1 MGHTGFEGGD
11 VPTMVKT
18 RFAPS
23 PTGYL
28 HLGGARTAIFNWL
41 FARHHKG
48 RFVLRIEDTDR
59 ERSTEES
66 VNEILEAMRWLGMDW
81 DEGPFFQTQRMD
93 IYKEAAH
100 RLLEEG
106 KAYYCYCTPEELEAM
121 REEALA
127 KGLPPRYDGR
137 CRNLA
142 SPPPDAPPPVI
153 RFKTPQEGETVVHDL
168 VKGDVTFPNSQL
180 DDFIIV
186 RSDGTPTYNFV
197 VVIDDAEMNITHIIR
212 GDDHLNNTPKQILL
226 YQALG
231 YTLPQFAHVSMIL
244 GHDHTRLSKRH
255 GATSVLAYRDEGY
268 LPEALFNFLVRLGWS
283 HGDQEVFTT
292 KELIEYFDLDS
303 VSSSA
308 AVYNPDKLLWLNAQ
322 HMKMTSDSR
331 LASELIPFLKREGI
345 VGSDQLSLTW
355 LEKVVASL
363 KERAKTLKEMA
374 QMARF
379 YFCDPQGYDPK
390 GERKFLKPAVLPL
403 FAELVEEF
411 SALSDFTEE
420 GIEAAFNRVLERNG
434 LKLGKL
440 AQPCRVAL
448 TGGTVSPGIFEVIAI
463 LGKEVTIRRL
473 KKAMKHIEG
482 IGP

>member
-1 MGHTGFEGGD
+1 
-11 VPTMVKT
+11 MVKT

-41 FARHHKG
+41 FARHHGG
-48 RFVLRIEDTDR
+48 RFLLRIEDTDR

-66 VNEILEAMRWLGMDW
+66 VKEILEAMRWLGMDW
-81 DEGPFFQTQRMD
+81 DEGPFRQTERMD
-93 IYKEAAH
+93 LYKKAAQ
-100 RLLEEG
+100 RLLDEG
-106 KAYYCYCTPEELEAM
+106 KAYYCYCTPEELESM

-137 CRNLA
+137 CRDRV

-153 RFKTPQEGETVVHDL
+153 RFKVPQEGEMVVHDL

-197 VVIDDAEMNITHIIR
+197 VVVDDAEMGLTHVIR

-226 YQALG
+226 YEALG
-231 YTLPQFAHVSMIL
+231 YDLPQFAHVSMIL
-244 GHDHTRLSKRH
+244 GPDHTRLSKRH

-283 HGDQEVFTT
+283 HGDQEVFTID
-292 KELIEYFDLDS
+292 ELIEYFDLDA
-303 VSSSA
+303 VSSAA

-322 HMKMTSDSR
+322 HMKMADDER
-331 LASELIPFLKREGI
+331 LADELLTFLEREGVVSSPPDKEWLKR
-345 VGSDQLSLTW
+345 
-355 LEKVVASL
+355 VVASL

-379 YFCDPQGYDPK
+379 YFEDPQEYDEK
-390 GERKFLKPAVLPL
+390 GRKKFLRPSVVPL
-403 FAELVEEF
+403 LRDLICELGQLVDFGEKEVEE
-411 SALSDFTEE
+411 
-420 GIEAAFNRVLERNG
+420 AFVGVLEKHG

-440 AQPCRVAL
+440 AQPVRVAI
-448 TGGTVSPGIFEVIAI
+448 TGGTVSPGIFEVVSI
-463 LGKEVTIRRL
+463 LGKDVVLRRL
-473 KKAMKHIEG
+473 NRAVDLIEG
-482 IGP
+482 GEE

>member
-1 MGHTGFEGGD
+1 MR
-11 VPTMVKT
+11 T

-41 FARHHKG
+41 FARHNQGK
-48 RFVLRIEDTDR
+48 FVLRIEDTDR

-66 VNEILEAMRWLGMDW
+66 VEEILKAMSWLGMDW
-81 DEGPFFQTQRMD
+81 DEGPFFQTQRMEL
-93 IYKEAAH
+93 YRETAQ

-121 REEALA
+121 RKEALA
-127 KGLPPRYDGR
+127 KGEPPRYNGR
-137 CRNLA
+137 CRGLS
-142 SPPPDAPPPVI
+142 SPPPNAPPPVI
-153 RFKTPQEGETVVHDL
+153 RFKTPTEGKTVVRDL
-168 VKGDVTFPNSQL
+168 VKGEVVFPNSQL

-197 VVIDDAEMNITHIIR
+197 VVVDDAEMGITHVIR

-226 YQALG
+226 YEALG
-231 YTLPQFAHVSMIL
+231 YEIPEFAHVSMIL

-255 GATSVLAYRDEGY
+255 GATSVLAYKREGY

-283 HGDQEVFTT
+283 HGDQEVFTRE
-292 KELIEYFDLDS
+292 ELIEYFTLDS
-303 VSSSA
+303 VSSAA

-322 HMKMTSDSR
+322 HLKMANTSR
-331 LASELIPFLKREGI
+331 LAEELVPFLEEEGI
-345 VGSDQLSLTW
+345 LKGIEPDPVW
-355 LEKVVASL
+355 LERVVASL

-379 YFCDPQGYDPK
+379 YFEDPK
-390 GERKFLKPAVLPL
+390 EYDEKGKRKFLKPQVLPL
-403 FAELVEEF
+403 FSELVEELQKLSTF
-411 SALSDFTEE
+411 SEE
-420 GIEAAFNRVLERNG
+420 EVEAAFGRVLERHG

-440 AQPCRVAL
+440 AQPVRVAL
-448 TGGTVSPGIFEVIAI
+448 TGGTVSPGIFEVVSI
-463 LGKEVTIRRL
+463 LGKETTVRRL
-473 KKAMKHIEG
+473 KRAMEEIERRG
-482 IGP
+482 E